1 MVGGDFNVLSSCWHA
16 DGERNCAPTRT
27 DANDLQAPRTG
38 QDFCREHPS
47 AGATAAE
54 GRLAATVADLTGFYK
69 RAPPR
74 CGSDPPCGLWK
85 AARTRV
91 GLVQRFGGPHRHA
104 PAKGRFR
111 GMRSVSGGA
120 YTSGC
125 LVAAWRRRRVLSA
138 ARSREPRSWVAAPA
152 RASESPRHTNPL
164 TVCRDARGH
173 PACRNRRLL
182 RGGTARR
189 RFLAHPEVCA
199 AEAIPKWRATLAT
212 DLRIDDTGYVATRV
226 QPVQVRYRYSCTVG
240 LQLSFFQS
248 PQDGGCGQQPGP
260 YPIRLQGRLPAPRRS
275 RYAANC
281 WVFITQLHIHTMRG
295 NAHTST

>member
-1 MVGGDFNVLSSCWHA
+1 MSEGA
-16 DGERNCAPTRT
+16 
-27 DANDLQAPRTG
+27 TG
-38 QDFCREHPS
+38 S

-182 RGGTARR
+182 RGGTASTPRGLRR
-189 RFLAHPEVCA
+189 QSNPQVARHAGDKTYV
-199 AEAIPKWRATLAT
+199 
-212 DLRIDDTGYVATRV
+212 DDTGYVATAVRPYRLYQV
-226 QPVQVRYRYSCTVG
+226 QYVRGSSTTAVQ
-240 LQLSFFQS
+240 
-248 PQDGGCGQQPGP
+248 
-260 YPIRLQGRLPAPRRS
+260 
-275 RYAANC
+275 
-281 WVFITQLHIHTMRG
+281 
-295 NAHTST
+295 